1 MGGAEANDTLYPNG
15 CGGRCAHRSRAG
27 GWLDTEYQNGCGMLV
42 SLGAEQI
49 AYTVRA
55 LCSFPIASMTSEA
68 GAAWGE
74 AGGQW
79 GDQTHVSERKEERR
93 NQVHDARVEDD
104 PSESSGTVGGQ
115 DDLHLPPSDAQRR
128 IPFIEPP
135 AVSRPPCI

>member
-1 MGGAEANDTLYPNG
+1 MLYPNG
-15 CGGRCAHRSRAG
+15 CDGRFEHASRAG
-27 GWLDTEYQNGCGMLV
+27 GRYDAEYQNGCGMRDEPMPRAD
-42 SLGAEQI
+42 SI
-49 AYTVRA
+49 YIRA
-55 LCSFPIASMTSEA
+55 LCCFPIASMTSAA

-74 AGGQW
+74 AGGRW
-79 GDQTHVSERKEERR
+79 GDHTRESERKEERR